1 MAMAYDVDL
10 IIFDCDGTLVD
21 SEYLNCLSFAQVL
34 NSIGLEEYDPE
45 KVLHLFKGRKFKN
58 VMEQL
63 SVMHDRDF
71 PDDLNKK
78 YIDQV
83 AINRK
88 TYLKPVHGTHQVIS
102 NLAHTHKICVGSNG
116 EYQNIV
122 SSLSQTGLK
131 NHFPDHMIFN
141 AAMVKHPKPEPD
153 LFLHAAEKLNTKPER
168 TLVIE
173 DTSTGA
179 NAAVAAGM
187 PVIGFTGTAEV
198 IEQRE
203 DELTKSGVNTLVHE
217 FCDILRFIKGTV
229 HNTEDKAAC

>member
-1 MAMAYDVDL
+1 MVMAYDIDL

-34 NSIGLEEYDPE
+34 NSIGLEEYDSD

-63 SVMHDRDF
+63 AVIHDRDF

-83 AINRK
+83 ALNRQS
-88 TYLKPVHGTHQVIS
+88 YLKPVKGANQVIS
-102 NLAHTHKICVGSNG
+102 QLAHSHRICVGSNG

-131 NHFPDHMIFN
+131 EYFPDHMIFN
-141 AAMVKHPKPEPD
+141 AAMVKRPKPDPD
-153 LFLHAAEKLNTKPER
+153 LFLHAAEILDTKPER

-173 DTSTGA
+173 DTSTGV

-187 PVIGFTGTAEV
+187 HVIGYTGTAEAL
-198 IEQRE
+198 EQRV
-203 DELTKSGVNTLVHE
+203 DELTTSGAKTLVHD
-217 FCDILRFIKGTV
+217 FRDILRFISGSLQETG
-229 HNTEDKAAC
+229 NQAAC